1 VPSETTEA
9 VAALRF
15 QYSTL
20 FKSFFWHD
28 AAAVDEEA
36 VPSET
41 TEAVAVLEEA
51 AAAAAALGGATD
63 HGSRGGRGA
72 TRAADKAAAEAA
84 ELQRQRSRCADET
97 KGGEGVERVL
107 LRKITPSAVQ
117 GQSHY
122 LAVPIA
128 GLQGT
133 GTSWQKL
140 LVWQWAR
147 RLMRLPSYPVQ
158 QRSTYI
164 PPDAGPK
171 PLKHCA
177 ESPWDAQV

>member
-1 VPSETTEA
+1 MPSETT
-9 VAALRF
+9 
-15 QYSTL
+15 
-20 FKSFFWHD
+20 
-28 AAAVDEEA
+28 EA

-140 LVWQWAR
+140 LVWQGDSCDCPAILYSNAPHTS
-147 RLMRLPSYPVQ
+147 RLMLAPS
-158 QRSTYI
+158 
-164 PPDAGPK
+164 
-171 PLKHCA
+171 L
-177 ESPWDAQV
+177 